1 MKKILLLFTFQF
13 LFFISRS
20 QDIHFSQFY
29 ASPLTLNP
37 AETGNYHGDWRIM
50 NNFRSQWKS
59 LGVPFRTISLG
70 YDKQFF
76 IAGEKLSGGIILI
89 NDQSGDEKLSVNKAY
104 ISAAWHKAIGK
115 SIFHIGAQGGYV
127 IKSYNT
133 SKMTFPSQFDMSKG
147 EFNNSLP
154 NNEKT
159 LGDQTSYMDMNSGLA
174 WSGNFGKFRP
184 ELGMAVFHLTQ
195 PGESFVGKK
204 NKLPIRNVFR
214 LGGAI
219 DMNEKLFLMPNL
231 LYMSHTS
238 ANDLL
243 AGANLGIRLKKN
255 EAGIRSVFFGPLFR
269 SGINRNSDAFIAV
282 SGINFLQLDAGISY
296 DVNIS
301 ALKSSTRNRGAFEFF
316 IIYTGMSTRVSKITT
331 PCDRY

>member
-1 MKKILLLFTFQF
+1 MKKLFLLFIF
-13 LFFISRS
+13 LFALLISRS

-37 AETGNYHGDWRIM
+37 AETGNYQGDWRVM

-70 YDKQFF
+70 FDKQFF
-76 IAGEKLSGGIILI
+76 IAGEKLSGGIILV

-104 ISAAWHKAIGK
+104 VSAAYHKAIGK
-115 SIFHIGAQGGYV
+115 SAFHLGVQGGYV
-127 IKSYNT
+127 MKSYNT
-133 SKMTFPSQFDMSKG
+133 SAMTFPSQFDMNKG

-154 NNEKT
+154 NNEKI
-159 LGDQTSYMDMNSGLA
+159 LGDQASYPDLNSGLA

-184 ELGMAVFHLTQ
+184 ELGIAVFHLTQ
-195 PGESFVGKK
+195 PRESFTGTK
-204 NKLPIRNVFR
+204 NKLPMRNVFR
-214 LGGAI
+214 LGGVI
-219 DMNEKLFLMPNL
+219 DINEKLFLLPNL
-231 LYMSHTS
+231 LYMSHSS

-243 AGANLGIRLKKN
+243 AGASLGMKLKEN
-255 EAGIRSVFFGPLFR
+255 GAGIKSVFFGPLFR
-269 SGINRNSDAFIAV
+269 SGISRNSDAFIAV
-282 SGINFLQLDAGISY
+282 SGMSFLQLDAGISY

-301 ALKSSTRNRGAFEFF
+301 TLKSSTRNRGAFEFF
-316 IIYTGMSTRVSKITT
+316 IIYTGMSTRVSRITT